1 MKVMINNRLVPANLR
16 DSVERLVQRRS
27 NRPKYLLIAYR
38 DDPCDEVIVAVESE
52 DEDPAI
58 VADIDGIRRGMEESV
73 REILNSNGVLNVRN
87 LEKSDARIWVKS
99 PIPVETIDG
108 MDVDFS
114 FGGNPMAA
122 ISNEPSRPRFLG
134 TLTCFGTNDY
144 AEISVRLVTN
154 EPLEDENGREVYH
167 VDLNQTSIDSLHQN
181 PADGRWTIR
190 LPDRYRP
197 AP

>member
-1 MKVMINNRLVPANLR
+1 MINNRLVPVNLR
-16 DSVERLVQRRS
+16 DSVERVVQRRS
-27 NRPKYLLIAYR
+27 NRPKYLFIGYR
-38 DDPCDEVIVAVESE
+38 DDPCDEVIVAVEPE

-58 VADIDGIRRGMEESV
+58 VANIDGIRRGMEEGT
-73 REILNSNGVLNVRN
+73 REMLNSNGVLNARN
-87 LEKSDARIWVKS
+87 LMKSDARIWVKS
-99 PIPVETIDG
+99 PVPVETIDG
-108 MDVDFS
+108 LDVDFS
-114 FGGNPMAA
+114 FGGNPMAGLA
-122 ISNEPSRPRFLG
+122 DELSDPRFLG
-134 TLTCFGTNDY
+134 TLTCSGTNDY

-167 VDLNQTSIDSLHQN
+167 VDLNQSSIDTLHQN